1 MTDKQTIGAAGEQAT
16 VTWLRNH
23 GYMIAELNWRSGRD
37 EIDIIATRYDRIH
50 FIEVKT
56 RRAGSMTSAEDA
68 IDERKMRALRRCA
81 SAYMAQRRIQ
91 LEPQFDL
98 AAVEVQPD
106 GRLVVRITE
115 EAMEYG
121 W

>member
-1 MTDKQTIGAAGEQAT
+1 MTEKQTIGAAGEQA
-16 VTWLRNH
+16 VVAWLRSH
-23 GYMIAELNWRSGRD
+23 GYMIAELNWRCGRD

-56 RRAGSMTSAEDA
+56 RRAGSMTTAEEA
-68 IDERKMRALRRCA
+68 IDERKLRAVRRCA
-81 SAYMAQRRIQ
+81 SAYMAQRHIM

-106 GRLVVRITE
+106 GRLLVRLSE
-115 EAMEYG
+115 GALEYG